1 MNWALLQSVR
11 REQAHLAALETKS
24 WRAAVAQQTFENLR
38 KFHAIQPGGL
48 KNLPFFFRK

>member
-11 REQAHLAALETKS
+11 LEQAPLAAVETKS
-24 WRAAVAQQTFENLR
+24 WRAAVARQTFENLL

-48 KNLPFFFRK
+48 KSLPFFFQK